1 MPPVFGKESAH
12 ANVYSMPSTS
22 SEVLFICAWL
32 KRIRSLFWFLFTL
45 SYSVPSFNEW
55 FSRFNNK
62 KGDTAR
68 DLSFLRYISKNRL
81 TLTFVLLGLLIFL
94 FVVIPLGKMIFASA
108 SEPGTLWKTILDPEV
123 RSAIGLTLLAALI
136 ATLVGFFLGVPLAY
150 LLARTNFKGKKL
162 VEGLIDVPIVVPH
175 TAAGIALLF
184 VFGRNFLVGKAFNFL
199 GIQFVDSMAGIV
211 IAMLFVSIP
220 FLIDSAKEGFKKVDV
235 RMEKVAR
242 TLGASHWQAFFR
254 ISFPL
259 AWRSI
264 FAGNIMMWA
273 RGISEFGAVIILAY
287 HPMIAPV
294 LVYERFETYGLDY
307 ARPIAVLLILVAIIV
322 FVVLR
327 TIAYRGD
334 KS

>member
-1 MPPVFGKESAH
+1 
-12 ANVYSMPSTS
+12 
-22 SEVLFICAWL
+22 
-32 KRIRSLFWFLFTL
+32 
-45 SYSVPSFNEW
+45 
-55 FSRFNNK
+55 
-62 KGDTAR
+62 
-68 DLSFLRYISKNRL
+68 LSFLKFLSKNRL
-81 TLTFVLLGLLIFL
+81 TVTFILLGLLIFL

-108 SEPGTLWKTILDPEV
+108 SEAQILWQTILDSEV
-123 RSAIGLTLLAALI
+123 TGAIGLTLFAALI
-136 ATLVGFFLGVPLAY
+136 ATLVGFLLGVPLAY
-150 LLARTNFKGKKL
+150 LLARHNFAGKKL

-184 VFGRNFLVGKAFNFL
+184 VFGQRFFMGQAFKTVGITF
-199 GIQFVDSMAGIV
+199 IDSIAGII

-235 RMEKVAR
+235 RLEKVAR
-242 TLGASHWQAFFR
+242 TLGASPWQAFFR

-264 FAGNIMMWA
+264 LAGNIMMWA

-307 ARPIAVLLILVAIIV
+307 ARPIAVLLILVSVLV
-322 FVVLR
+322 FIVLR
-327 TIAYRGD
+327 TLAYRGD

>member
-1 MPPVFGKESAH
+1 
-12 ANVYSMPSTS
+12 
-22 SEVLFICAWL
+22 
-32 KRIRSLFWFLFTL
+32 
-45 SYSVPSFNEW
+45 
-55 FSRFNNK
+55 
-62 KGDTAR
+62 
-68 DLSFLRYISKNRL
+68 LSFLKFLSKNRL
-81 TLTFVLLGLLIFL
+81 TVTFVLLGLLIFL

-108 SEPGTLWKTILDPEV
+108 SEAQILWQTILDSEV
-123 RSAIGLTLLAALI
+123 TGAIGLTLFAALI
-136 ATLVGFFLGVPLAY
+136 ATLVGFLLGVPLAY
-150 LLARTNFKGKKL
+150 LLARHNFAGKKL

-184 VFGRNFLVGKAFNFL
+184 VFGQRFFMGQAFKTVGITF
-199 GIQFVDSMAGIV
+199 IDSIAGII

-235 RMEKVAR
+235 RLEKVAR
-242 TLGASHWQAFFR
+242 TLGASPWQAFFR

-264 FAGNIMMWA
+264 LAGNIMMWA

-307 ARPIAVLLILVAIIV
+307 ARPIAVLLILVSVLV
-322 FVVLR
+322 FIVLR
-327 TIAYRGD
+327 TLAYRGD

>member
-1 MPPVFGKESAH
+1 
-12 ANVYSMPSTS
+12 
-22 SEVLFICAWL
+22 
-32 KRIRSLFWFLFTL
+32 
-45 SYSVPSFNEW
+45 
-55 FSRFNNK
+55 
-62 KGDTAR
+62 
-68 DLSFLRYISKNRL
+68 LSFLRYIGKNRL
-81 TLTFVLLGLLIFL
+81 TITFILLGLLIFL
-94 FVVIPLGKMIFASA
+94 FVIIPLAKMVFS
-108 SEPGTLWKTILDPEV
+108 SVSDTETLWETILDPEV
-123 RSAIGLTLLAALI
+123 RGAIGLTLFAALI
-136 ATLVGFFLGVPLAY
+136 STLVGFFLGIPLAY
-150 LLARTNFKGKKL
+150 ILARHNFPGKKL

-184 VFGRNFLVGKAFNFL
+184 VFGRKFFL
-199 GIQFVDSMAGIV
+199 GEAFEKVGITFVDSMAGIV

-235 RMEKVAR
+235 RLEKVAR
-242 TLGASHWQAFFR
+242 TLGASPWQAFFR
-254 ISFPL
+254 ITFPL

-264 FAGNIMMWA
+264 LAGNIMMWA

-307 ARPIAVLLILVAIIV
+307 ARPIAVLLILVSVIV
-322 FVVLR
+322 FIVLR